1 MAQAPVPDDYAAAI
15 QYLYRRINYEQSPP
29 IPYRRRKINL
39 EQMERLLDRLGNP
52 HYRIPTIHI
61 AGTKGK
67 GSTAAMIGSV
77 LTQAGYRTG
86 LYTSPHLSC
95 LEERYVVDGQRCEPG
110 ELAALAEAVR
120 PAAAEVDQEM
130 GESATSTGLT
140 FFELTTAMAWLYFV
154 QQRVDLAVFEAGL
167 GGRLDSTNVCRPLL
181 AVITSISFDHTRQLG
196 KTLAAIAGEKAGIIK
211 PGIPVISGVAASEAR
226 TVIKSTARQRNAPL
240 ISLGDQFFV
249 EPRHGHR
256 GHHEAAAFAE
266 LDYSER
272 IGDMRRGLESVQVG
286 LIGRHQS
293 FNAGVA
299 IAAVNRL
306 ETLGWPVRES
316 ELRRG
321 LAEVRCPARI
331 EVVSRHP
338 TIIVD
343 TAHNVAS
350 IAALVDAL
358 NEEFPHP
365 RRTLIF
371 AASRDK
377 DIPGMLRQLLPHFQD
392 IVLTQFLHNPRAV
405 QAEDLRRIALDLT
418 AAGGGELPRASLAV
432 ARTPREAWE
441 ICRGRLGLND
451 LACIAGSF
459 FLAAEMRPLFVP
471 S

>member
-39 EQMERLLDRLGNP
+39 EQMKRLLDRLGNP
-52 HYRIPTIHI
+52 HHRVPVIHI

-95 LEERYVVDGQRCEPG
+95 LEERYVIDGQRCQPG
-110 ELAALAEAVR
+110 ELAALTESVR
-120 PAAAEVDQEM
+120 PAAAEVDQEIQT
-130 GESATSTGLT
+130 SANSAGLT
-140 FFELTTAMAWLYFV
+140 FFELTTAMAWRYFV
-154 QQRVDLAVFEAGL
+154 QQQVDLAVFEAGL
-167 GGRLDSTNVCRPLL
+167 GGRLDSTNVCQPLV

-196 KTLAAIAGEKAGIIK
+196 NTLAAIAGEKAGIIK
-211 PGIPVISGVAASEAR
+211 PGIPVISGVAAPEAR
-226 TVIKSTARQRNAPL
+226 SVIETTARQRNSPL
-240 ISLGDQFFV
+240 FSLGAEFLV
-249 EPRHGHR
+249 EPRGGHR
-256 GHHEAAAFAE
+256 VDDEAEAPAE

-272 IGDMRRGLESVQVG
+272 IGDVRRDLDSVQVG

-299 IAAVNRL
+299 IAAINRL
-306 ETLGWPVRES
+306 DALGWPVGEP

-321 LAEVRCPARI
+321 LANVRCPARI

-338 TIIVD
+338 TVIVD

-358 NEEFPHP
+358 NDRFPQK

-377 DIPGMLRQLLPHFQD
+377 DIPGMLRQLLPHFQE

-405 QAEDLRRIALDLT
+405 QAEDLRRIALNLT
-418 AAGGGELPRASLAV
+418 TTGNWELPRGSLAV
-432 ARTPREAWE
+432 ARTPHEAWE
-441 ICRGRLGLND
+441 ICRGRLGVND

-471 S
+471 A